1 MKLWKK
7 RLKNP
12 AVMVICLII
21 TYHEYMLLT
30 WILIPCY
37 SRRRHLWSVVKEGR
51 QKKKKSHLVSVYQF
65 LFDREVKYDF
75 FLIILAEVG
84 GIEFVHSL
92 LNLDN
97 IARLNRP
104 AFLHDN
110 HWQKWYCVWCGTEP
124 LSLGGYV
131 HFSVLV
137 GKDGEIKGGQ
147 RRRVILERRTSL
159 IAEV

>member
-1 MKLWKK
+1 ML
-7 RLKNP
+7 LQEETL
-12 AVMVICLII
+12 VIC
-21 TYHEYMLLT
+21 
-30 WILIPCY
+30 
-37 SRRRHLWSVVKEGR
+37 SKGR
-51 QKKKKSHLVSVYQF
+51 ETKKKKSHLVSVYQF

-110 HWQKWYCVWCGTEP
+110 HWQK
-124 LSLGGYV
+124 
-131 HFSVLV
+131 
-137 GKDGEIKGGQ
+137 
-147 RRRVILERRTSL
+147 
-159 IAEV
+159 